1 MNTMNTCTPLWRVN
15 PRILLP
21 LLIALH
27 LAALMLI
34 VKALDGEEQPSGS
47 NGQVASLNEA
57 QVHAYCEPR
66 YESDDFAAQ
75 TLIGYR
81 QADIVDAPQQHCV
94 NFQ

>member
-1 MNTMNTCTPLWRVN
+1 MNTMNICTPLLRVN

-27 LAALMLI
+27 LAVLVLI

-57 QVHAYCEPR
+57 QARAYCEPR
-66 YESDDFAAQ
+66 YESDDFAAH

-81 QADIVDAPQQHCV
+81 QADIVDAPHQPCV

>member
-27 LAALMLI
+27 LAVLVLI
-34 VKALDGEEQPSGS
+34 VKALDGEEQPFAS
-47 NGQVASLNEA
+47 NAQDASLNEA
-57 QVHAYCEPR
+57 QVHAYCESP

-94 NFQ
+94 NFH